1 MQDRAVFAEVATLQR
16 KPHGRSISASALE
29 VHVRAVA
36 RSVLTNRPAFIGY
49 DDLDAVAPGPVS
61 TMAAVELCL
70 ADLWVQSK
78 SGYVVVDNDLIT
90 RLSGGP
96 AEWWLRHGI
105 SRLAHVAGR
114 GLRKVWRALN
124 EERFIPL

>member
-1 MQDRAVFAEVATLQR
+1 VQDRVVFAEVAALQR
-16 KPHGRSISASALE
+16 KPHGRSVSASALE

-36 RSVLTNRPAFIGY
+36 RGVLTDHPAFIGY

-78 SGYVVVDNDLIT
+78 RGYVVADNDLIT

-96 AEWWLRHGI
+96 AEWWVRHGM
-105 SRLAHVAGR
+105 SRVGHATGR